1 MMPDLA
7 AHGGNGIAEG
17 TVSLGVPGSGRGNQ
31 RCFGCEVMRPESNQ
45 REQAEQC
52 WGGAH
57 NRQIGP
63 LTLSFDAE
71 MGTNFLKGNLQL
83 PTRDEPLEDIDGSGI
98 KIGAEESL
106 WRYFVE
112 RIAHQQPAD
121 GHRGQTPT
129 VPDSRAGGDLNNTV
143 GAAIPEGYGV
153 ALPTC
158 AGIVQ
163 HLRQCGQALSL
174 DRRPST
180 ARSSGWDGCIKIGVE
195 AQSSDNAN
203 IISDGTEEVDGGER
217 SVADDDDT
225 PAWQPAMDL
234 QRDLAGT
241 VQQCLG

>member
-143 GAAIPEGYGV
+143 GAAIPDLGSRPLGTR
-153 ALPTC
+153 AR
-158 AGIVQ
+158 AGADNP
-163 HLRQCGQALSL
+163 LNDLAFGLSRPGNSRGC
-174 DRRPST
+174 RR
-180 ARSSGWDGCIKIGVE
+180 
-195 AQSSDNAN
+195 
-203 IISDGTEEVDGGER
+203 
-217 SVADDDDT
+217 
-225 PAWQPAMDL
+225 QPAL
-234 QRDLAGT
+234 VCPEAANPGN
-241 VQQCLG
+241 GAP